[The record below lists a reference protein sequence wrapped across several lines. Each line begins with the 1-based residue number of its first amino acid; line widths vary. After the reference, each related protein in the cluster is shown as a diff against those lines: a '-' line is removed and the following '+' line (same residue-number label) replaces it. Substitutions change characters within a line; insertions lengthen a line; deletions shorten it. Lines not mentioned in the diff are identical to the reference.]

1 MAALRLLAIFK
12 TLFSRMA
19 KTRFAMIARALGLVP
34 AKRLYQNR
42 NVIPTWL
49 G

>member
-1 MAALRLLAIFK
+1 MAALRLLGIFK
-12 TLFSRMA
+12 MLFSRVAKRVSQMA
-19 KTRFAMIARALGLVP
+19 ARALGMVP